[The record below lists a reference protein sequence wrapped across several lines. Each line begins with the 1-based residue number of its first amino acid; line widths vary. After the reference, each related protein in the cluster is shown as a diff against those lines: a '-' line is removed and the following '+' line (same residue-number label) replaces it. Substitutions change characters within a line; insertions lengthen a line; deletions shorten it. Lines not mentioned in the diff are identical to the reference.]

1 MSRQLE
7 CAFHAVQDPIAITA
21 ADGTILRVNDAF
33 CQRFDTTPGDS
44 VGSDAAVTIFGGVTE
59 SGAADPPAAG
69 GDQPYLEERRDLS
82 VAGIFEVSYHPV
94 DLGDELGRVYVL
106 CDVTD
111 REQVEAERE
120 ALLRQLEDKNA
131 ELERYTYTVSHD
143 LKSPL
148 VTIKGFLGLIER
160 DALAG
165 DVERL
170 RSDIARVYHAADR
183 MAQLLDEL
191 LELSRIGRMVNPPE
205 EVSLR
210 ALAEEAADLVSLS
223 TGDRVVELAI
233 AADLPVVR
241 GDRLRLLEVF
251 QNLLE
256 NAVRFMGDQG
266 QPRLEIGSRSQ
277 GYEAVSYVRDNGI
290 GIDPRYHERIFG
302 LFDQLDPS
310 RGGTGIG
317 LALVRRIVRVHGGR
331 VWVES
336 DGLGAGACFYF
347 TLPLAAPASRDVD
360 VESSSGP

>member
-7 CAFHAVQDPIAITA
+7 CAFHAVQDPIAIIG

-33 CQRFDTTPGDS
+33 CQRFDTTPDEAA
-44 VGSDAAVTIFGGVTE
+44 GSDAAVTIFGGVPQG
-59 SGAADPPAAG
+59 GAADQPLVATG
-69 GDQPYLEERRDLS
+69 QPYLEERRDLS
-82 VAGIFEVSYHPV
+82 VAGVFEVSCHPV
-94 DLGDELGRVYVL
+94 DLGDEQGVICVL

-111 REQVEAERE
+111 RELVEAERE

-148 VTIKGFLGLIER
+148 VTIKGFLGLVER

-170 RSDIARVYHAADR
+170 RSDIARVGHAADR

-205 EVSLR
+205 DVSLR
-210 ALAEEAADLVSLS
+210 AIAEEAADLVNLS
-223 TGDRVVELAI
+223 IGGRAVEVTIGAGLGVA
-233 AADLPVVR
+233 R

-256 NAVRFMGDQG
+256 NAVRFMGDQSR
-266 QPRLEIGSRSQ
+266 PRIEIGSRLERR
-277 GYEAVSYVRDNGI
+277 EAVCYMRDNGI
-290 GIDPRYHERIFG
+290 GIEPRYHERIFG

-310 RGGTGIG
+310 LGGTGIG
-317 LALVRRIVRVHGGR
+317 LALVRRIIRVHGGR

-336 DGLGAGACFYF
+336 DGAGKGASFYF
-347 TLPLAAPASRDVD
+347 TLPLSAPTREVGETRS
-360 VESSSGP
+360 